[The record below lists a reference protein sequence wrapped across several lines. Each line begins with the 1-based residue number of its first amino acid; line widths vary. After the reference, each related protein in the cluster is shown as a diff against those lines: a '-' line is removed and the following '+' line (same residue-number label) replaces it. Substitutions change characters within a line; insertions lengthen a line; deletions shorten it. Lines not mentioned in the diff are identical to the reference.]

1 MSTTQIEL
9 DQALLTQA
17 AAILGTTT
25 KKATV
30 NEALRRVVQEDV
42 RRRHIDELAAG
53 ALPDLADP
61 DIMAGAWRERATWPP
76 RAFWGADARQRGG
89 PHLCPPATAGSYGPS
104 PSLTLRSSP
113 TPAPG
118 KRTTAFATPR

>member
-1 MSTTQIEL
+1 VSTTQIEL
-9 DQALLTQA
+9 DPTLLAQA

-42 RRRHIDELAAG
+42 RRRHVDELAAG

-61 DIMAGAWRERATWPP
+61 DIMAEAWR
-76 RAFWGADARQRGG
+76 
-89 PHLCPPATAGSYGPS
+89 
-104 PSLTLRSSP
+104 
-113 TPAPG
+113 
-118 KRTTAFATPR
+118 